1 MKQSYYDQGER
12 AGKLL
17 AWRLKKKIQ
26 TSRVINSIVL
36 DNRENL
42 VDPKCINDAF
52 VEYYENLYK
61 SQYPDNMDKLDQ
73 FLDQLQLPTLSEET
87 KNDLDGKLSIQELKK
102 ALTHMN
108 TGKAPGPDGLSIE
121 LYKRFSDK
129 LLLIYL
135 KCIMSPMR
143 RAFYP
148 HP

>member
-1 MKQSYYDQGER
+1 
-12 AGKLL
+12 
-17 AWRLKKKIQ
+17 
-26 TSRVINSIVL
+26 
-36 DNRENL
+36 
-42 VDPKCINDAF
+42 
-52 VEYYENLYK
+52 
-61 SQYPDNMDKLDQ
+61 MDKLDQ
-73 FLDQLQLPTLSEET
+73 FLNQLQLPTLSEET